1 MEYQPTV
8 ESPGHVGYAV
18 VGLGHIAKNA
28 VLPAFRHAKENSRLV
43 ALVSGDA
50 EKRRALRKKYRGT
63 RGFSYDEYEEC
74 LRTPEVDA
82 VYIALPNHLHCDY
95 AVRAAQAGK
104 HILCEKPMA
113 VTEAECHRMIDAAR
127 ANHVRLMIAYRLHF
141 ERANLMAIE
150 RAQSGDLGEVRF
162 FESSFGMQ
170 LSEGN
175 VRSDGGKGGGTLYD
189 IGIYCINAA
198 RSVFRDEPTEV
209 FAFSARNDEKRFTEI
224 DEMTSAILRFPQE
237 RLATLTSSFGAT
249 NLSAY
254 RIVGTKGDLLLDP
267 AYHYSKKLVQRV
279 RIEGKEHKQV
289 FPKRD
294 QFAAEIVHFSQCILE
309 GKEPEP
315 SGQEG
320 LADVRVIEALLR
332 SAQRNGRSNW
342 SRLPSTSDRR
352 ENRKSTG
359 LRCRNPD
366 SYMQRHPVPESVASK
381 RHAGPCYGYV
391 CDRDS

>member
-1 MEYQPTV
+1 
-8 ESPGHVGYAV
+8 
-18 VGLGHIAKNA
+18 
-28 VLPAFRHAKENSRLV
+28 
-43 ALVSGDA
+43 
-50 EKRRALRKKYRGT
+50 
-63 RGFSYDEYEEC
+63 
-74 LRTPEVDA
+74 
-82 VYIALPNHLHCDY
+82 
-95 AVRAAQAGK
+95 
-104 HILCEKPMA
+104 MA
-113 VTEAECHRMIDAAR
+113 VTEAECHKMIDAAR

-175 VRSDGGKGGGTLYD
+175 VRSDGDKGGGTLYD

-209 FAFSARNDEKRFTEI
+209 FAFSARNDDKRFTEI
-224 DEMTSAILRFPQE
+224 DEMTSAILRFPEE

-267 AYHYSKKLVQRV
+267 AYHYSKKLVQRI
-279 RIEGKEHKQV
+279 RIDGKEHKRV

-294 QFAAEIVHFSQCILE
+294 QFAAEIVYFSQCILE
-309 GKEPEP
+309 GQEPEP

-332 SAQRNGRSNW
+332 SAREGRPIKLEPIAKQERP
-342 SRLPSTSDRR
+342 SRGQEIHRP
-352 ENRKSTG
+352 
-359 LRCRNPD
+359 P
-366 SYMQRHPVPESVASK
+366 ASEPNLV
-381 RHAGPCYGYV
+381 HAEAPGI
-391 CDRDS
+391 

>member
-1 MEYQPTV
+1 MEHQPAA
-8 ESPGHVGYAV
+8 ESSRPVGYAV
-18 VGLGHIAKNA
+18 VGLGHIAQNA
-28 VLPAFRHAKENSRLV
+28 VLPSFRHAKENSRLA

-50 EKRRALRKKYRGT
+50 EKLRVLRKKYRKT

-74 LRTPEVDA
+74 LRAPEVDA

-113 VTEAECHRMIDAAR
+113 VTEAECRRMIDAAQ
-127 ANHVRLMIAYRLHF
+127 ASHVRLMIAYRLHF

-150 RAQSGDLGEVRF
+150 RAQSGELGEVRF
-162 FESSFGMQ
+162 FQSGFGMQ

-175 VRSDGGKGGGTLYD
+175 VRSHGDKGGGTLYD

-198 RSVFRDEPTEV
+198 RNIFRDEPTEV
-209 FAFSARNDEKRFTEI
+209 FAFSSRNGDKRFAEI
-224 DEMTSAILRFPQE
+224 DEMTSAILRFPAE
-237 RLATLTSSFGAT
+237 RLAALTSSFGAT
-249 NLSAY
+249 DLSAY

-267 AYHYSKKLVQRV
+267 AYHYSKKLVQRI
-279 RIEGKEHKQV
+279 RIEGKEHKHV

-294 QFAAEIVHFSQCILE
+294 QFAAEIVYFSKCVRE

-315 SGQEG
+315 SGEEG

-332 SAQRNGRSNW
+332 SAREGRPVKLEPFAKQE
-342 SRLPSTSDRR
+342 RPSQAQEIRR
-352 ENRKSTG
+352 
-359 LRCRNPD
+359 P
-366 SYMQRHPVPESVASK
+366 PVSEPKLV
-381 RHAGPCYGYV
+381 HAEAPG
-391 CDRDS
+391 S